1 MEKRLVNYT
10 SEYIAEEPDAVV
22 PHVRICVG
30 AVQVTGRSTMTM
42 PMKCSARFELDQTE
56 LNEALVYKN
65 LRSLFPKVNDY
76 ASSDSGYSEEL
87 NELRDFGIT
96 KNKQLR
102 LLLKK
107 HRKQIITIDRSPIDM
122 YHQRMY
128 TEEMGADKLNDHM
141 RRNKRFAYPGLL
153 RIT

>member
-1 MEKRLVNYT
+1 
-10 SEYIAEEPDAVV
+10 
-22 PHVRICVG
+22 
-30 AVQVTGRSTMTM
+30 
-42 PMKCSARFELDQTE
+42 MKCNARSELDQTE
-56 LNEALVYKN
+56 LDEALVYKN

-107 HRKQIITIDRSPIDM
+107 HRKQIITIDRSPIDI

-128 TEEMGADKLNDHM
+128 LEEMGAEKFNNHI
-141 RRNKRFAYPGLL
+141 RKNYWFAYSGLL
-153 RIT
+153 RIALELEFGDKYEQYANERDGI